1 LTLDQLDRLLAEVAE
16 RHHVDVFVVIGSLTV
31 LARAQD
37 RPIPETML
45 LSMEV
50 DAWPESDPPRAFE
63 IAREFGLGSSFEQKH
78 GYYFDA
84 VSPALPT
91 FPDGWRDRLIPRKLP
106 SGTLVK
112 FVDPNDAAMAKLA
125 RGASKDLQWVR
136 AGLDASLLSIATLAY
151 RFRET
156 IFLDDDEQ
164 ERVRAVLLTEAGR
177 AGISM

>member
-1 LTLDQLDRLLAEVAE
+1 MTLNQLDCLLAEVAE
-16 RHHVDVFVVIGSLTV
+16 RHHVNVFVVIGSLSV

-37 RPIPETML
+37 CPIPEAML
-45 LSMEV
+45 VSVEV
-50 DAWPESDPPRAFE
+50 DAWPENDPPRAFE

-91 FPDGWRDRLIPRKLP
+91 LPDGWRDRLIPRKLP
-106 SGTLVK
+106 GGALVK

-136 AGLDASLLSIATLAY
+136 AGLDASLLSIATLVY

-156 IFLDDDEQ
+156 VFLDDDER
-164 ERVRAVLLTEAGR
+164 ERVRAVLLAEAVR